1 MPLSTYIYIW
11 LNFCI
16 LASMISERVD
26 AASVVIDNVL
36 WVTGGI
42 TPTGYL
48 KSTEF
53 YDFKT
58 NQWSN
63 GPDLPA
69 PLSKHEVTLLDNTTA
84 LISGGKNLLTWHKFN
99 SMFT

>member
-1 MPLSTYIYIW
+1 
-11 LNFCI
+11 
-16 LASMISERVD
+16 MISERVD
-26 AASVVIDNVL
+26 ADSVVVDNVL

-58 NQWSN
+58 NQWSK

>member
-1 MPLSTYIYIW
+1 MVSK
-11 LNFCI
+11 
-16 LASMISERVD
+16 RVD
-26 AASVVIDNVL
+26 AASVVVDDVM

-53 YDFKT
+53 YNFQNK
-58 NQWSN
+58 QWSK

-69 PLSKHEVTLLDNTTA
+69 PLSKHDVTLLDNTTA
-84 LISGGKNLLTWHKFN
+84 LISGGKKNCTTN
-99 SMFT
+99 TIC